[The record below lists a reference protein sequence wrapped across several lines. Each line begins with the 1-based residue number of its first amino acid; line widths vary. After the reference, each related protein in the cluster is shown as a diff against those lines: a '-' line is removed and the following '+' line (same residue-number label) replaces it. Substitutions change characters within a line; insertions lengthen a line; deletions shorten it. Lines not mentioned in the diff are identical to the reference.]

1 MITLTKIRS
10 FFSEMDQ
17 GEFRTFSLMYILG
30 FLICSGLLL
39 FFYISQEAS
48 VLTKINELNKS
59 RREIQKTLTDY
70 QRVAQQKNFVTNLLS
85 QDETFYLQ
93 QFVQSAIQ
101 TVGISNSTVGKVSSQ
116 ILNGY
121 VEESVSVQLSNISTE
136 QICQLLQNIEQ
147 ATRVYVK
154 NITITRDVGAHVI
167 SVSMS
172 AATLKKS
179 DG

>member
-70 QRVAQQKNFVTNLLS
+70 QRVAQQKNFVTNLCLKMKL
-85 QDETFYLQ
+85 FICNNLFKV
-93 QFVQSAIQ
+93 QFKQLEF
-101 TVGISNSTVGKVSSQ
+101 Q
-116 ILNGY
+116 IA
-121 VEESVSVQLSNISTE
+121 QLE
-136 QICQLLQNIEQ
+136 
-147 ATRVYVK
+147 RY
-154 NITITRDVGAHVI
+154 H
-167 SVSMS
+167 
-172 AATLKKS
+172 LKY
-179 DG
+179 